1 MTLMELGK
9 LPSLSQQ
16 SGIMLISVSDAFA
29 GGFMAGVVQG
39 KPLDTCVDLGQWLA
53 KLSIKELG
61 PSYPFPKQTY
71 TSS

>member
-1 MTLMELGK
+1 MVLGK
-9 LPSLSQQ
+9 LFLTSSKCWNWL
-16 SGIMLISVSDAFA
+16 LIRDSDAFA

-39 KPLDTCVDLGQWLA
+39 KSLDTCIDLGQWLA